1 MPRSPFQF
9 SRRPSGHR
17 FRPDCGKWLAVGAG
31 WLLAGW
37 LGWMPASA
45 SGALVQFVQ
54 NARDDATSNYIAAVA
69 STQWLETG
77 VAYTTVTGAVS
88 YGEFRFVRWSS
99 TGDPSEPYRDA
110 WGRSRNPV
118 SFVLLENT
126 TNTAHYLPAVLD
138 ADADDVPD
146 WAEWE
151 YFNGLAHDADSDPD
165 QDGISLLA
173 EVDGGTHPLYGNR
186 CDAGGVFRA
195 DSDSVSINLADY
207 ARYQLTS
214 SPPGTVDQS
223 ATVPPGT
230 LVVSP
235 DLSGNG
241 TFGFWTLDGARQEDA
256 WGVACPQIEFQMAG
270 SDRAGIA
277 YLFAGDGD
285 GDGVSDA
292 YEQRYFG
299 SLAQDADADADGD
312 GISLLA
318 EYEGG
323 MLPHV
328 GNRRTEGGVCWA
340 DSANLTVN
348 LASFHQY
355 RLVSD
360 PAGTLDA
367 AETVR
372 EGTTVVTP
380 DMAQAAFGFW
390 TLDGEQQ
397 RDAWGVALRQ
407 FSFVVNGADREGVAH
422 FFSAD
427 ADGDGIRD
435 GYEQYYFGS
444 LAQDADADADGDG
457 LSLLAEYES
466 GLPPHIGARHVE
478 GGVAWADSGALVA
491 NLQPFERL
499 RFALVDS
506 VLAEIFS
513 FDPGVATGWDAG
525 DNAAIALGDWDGD
538 GDLDAFLASESGLRA
553 FENVG
558 TRRTLDLQERTDRF
572 AALSGWVAEIDVPVL
587 SMGDWNGDGYEDLA
601 IGGQTGAVR
610 LVQSGGG
617 FSAAQP
623 AVAAQTIETD
633 SACALPALG
642 DLNGDGR
649 VDLLVLTA
657 DGTARAYLHAGTN
670 SAPYAGYE
678 PNYLGETVT
687 NAASLG
693 IANVDFSGW
702 ADVVVADADGRLWEF
717 FNQGDGTFYLK
728 SKVWAGTHPGFAS
741 RMAIAPRDLDGDGD
755 TDVLAGLA
763 NGGLIGLR
771 DPRVQRPTGL
781 QAMPGA
787 MSIGLAWDPDP
798 QSRIK
803 GYEIYRAPVETGTF
817 ARLNAALLTEPR
829 FEDQNVQAG
838 LDYWY
843 YVTGETEAYYPGNS
857 RAVAVESAA
866 SDTLHVAASN
876 GCGQV
881 VLRVKPGRGAPGHNV
896 KIRLVLDEAVG
907 IQGDGLAL
915 EIDYPSADLTP
926 RSQVDSNRE
935 TVVAS
940 RLCGTVALSD
950 DSAAADG
957 SFHVAGNGGETLPGH
972 GVFLTLNF
980 TIDPAVAP
988 GTQLGVTVA
997 SAVFRD
1003 TSGQPLNVV
1012 VVPGGIIDVDG
1023 AFVDGDLTGDGV
1035 VDSRDE
1041 DLLKELIKPNA
1052 REPTDDELQAGDLN
1066 GDGTLDHKDWL
1077 LLKQLLAGNSLD

>member
-9 SRRPSGHR
+9 VRKTPGPHYRP
-17 FRPDCGKWLAVGAG
+17 WLARGAG
-31 WLLAGW
+31 WLLCGW
-37 LGWMPASA
+37 LGGGAAVA
-45 SGALVQFVQ
+45 SGAQVQFVQ
-54 NARDDATSNYIAAVA
+54 NACDDVSGNSLAAVA

-77 VAYTTVTGAVS
+77 AAYTTVTAAVS
-88 YGEFRFVRWSS
+88 HGTFRFVRWSS
-99 TGDPSEPYRDA
+99 TGSPAEPYRDA

-118 SFVLLENT
+118 LFVLLENT
-126 TNTAHYLPAVLD
+126 TNTAHYLPAALD

-146 WAEWE
+146 WLERE
-151 YFNGLAHDADSDPD
+151 YFNGLALGADDDSDG
-165 QDGISLLA
+165 DGISLLA
-173 EVDGGTHPLYGNR
+173 EADGGTHPLYGNR
-186 CDAGGVFRA
+186 FDEGGVFRA
-195 DSDSVSINLADY
+195 DSDAVSINLTDY
-207 ARYQLTS
+207 ARYQLIS
-214 SPPGTVDQS
+214 SPTGTVDQS

-230 LVVSP
+230 FVVSP
-235 DLSGNG
+235 DLFGNAA
-241 TFGFWTLDGARQEDA
+241 FGFWTLDGVRQEDV
-256 WGVACPQIEFQMAG
+256 WGVAWSQIEFRMAG
-270 SDRAGIA
+270 SDRTGIA

-285 GDGVSDA
+285 GDDVSDA

-299 SLAQDADADADGD
+299 SLAQDADEDADGD
-312 GISLLA
+312 GLSLLA

-323 MLPHV
+323 SLPHV
-328 GNRRTEGGVCWA
+328 GNRRTEGGVFWA
-340 DSANLTVN
+340 DSSNMTVN
-348 LASFHQY
+348 LASSHQY

-360 PAGTLDA
+360 PAGALDVV
-367 AETVR
+367 ETVR
-372 EGTTVVTP
+372 DGTPVATP
-380 DMAQAAFGFW
+380 NMAQAAFGFW
-390 TLDGEQQ
+390 TLDGEPQ
-397 RDAWGVALRQ
+397 RDAWRVALRQ

-422 FFSAD
+422 FFTAD

-435 GYEQYYFGS
+435 GYEQYYFGT
-444 LAQDADADADGDG
+444 LALDADADPDGDD
-457 LSLLAEYES
+457 LSLLAEYEG
-466 GLPPHIGARHVE
+466 GLSPHIGTRHVE
-478 GGVAWADSGALVA
+478 GGVAWADSESLVA

-506 VLAEIFS
+506 VLAEVFS
-513 FDPGVATGWDAG
+513 FDPGVVTGWDAG
-525 DNAAIALGDWDGD
+525 DNAAVALGDWDGD
-538 GDLDAFLASESGLRA
+538 GDLDVFLASDSGLRA

-558 TRRTLDLQERTDRF
+558 TRRTLDLRERTDRF
-572 AALSGWVAEIDVPVL
+572 AALSGWVAEIDAPVL
-587 SMGDWNGDGYEDLA
+587 SLEDWNGDGYEDLA

-610 LVQSGGG
+610 LVQSSGG
-617 FSAAQP
+617 FSAVQP
-623 AVAAQTIETD
+623 SDAAQTIETG

-642 DLNGDGR
+642 DLNGDDR
-649 VDLLVLTA
+649 VDLLVMLA
-657 DGTARAYLHAGTN
+657 DGTARAYLHTGTN

-678 PNYLGETVT
+678 PNCLGQTVT

-741 RMAIAPRDLDGDGD
+741 RMAIAPRDVDGDGD

-771 DPRVQRPTGL
+771 DPRVRRPTGL
-781 QAMPGA
+781 WAVPGA
-787 MSIGLAWDPDP
+787 ISIGLSWDPDP

-803 GYEIYRAPVETGTF
+803 GYVIYRAPAETGTF

-829 FEDQNVQAG
+829 FEDQAVQPG
-838 LDYWY
+838 QDYWY
-843 YVTGETEAYYPGNS
+843 YVTGVTEAYYPGNS
-857 RAVAVESAA
+857 HAVAVESAA

-915 EIDYPSADLTP
+915 EIDYPAADLTP
-926 RSQVDSNRE
+926 RSQTETNQE

-940 RLCGTVALSD
+940 RLCGTLVLSD
-950 DSAAADG
+950 DSAAAGG
-957 SFHVAGNGGETLPGH
+957 SFRITGNAGETLPGH

-988 GTQLGVTVA
+988 GTQLGVVVA

-1003 TSGQPLNVV
+1003 TFGQPLNVV
-1012 VVPGGIIDVDG
+1012 IVPGGIVDVDG

-1035 VDSRDE
+1035 VDFRDE
-1041 DLLKELIKPNA
+1041 DLLKELIKHNA

-1077 LLKQLLAGNSLD
+1077 LLKQLLAGKSLD